1 MNRWIVRLPVMV
13 ALCATTA
20 SAQGIGLGVGT
31 LIPQG
36 ELADGAKSGL
46 AAAASLEFG
55 RKIALRAEVIW
66 TNSDLDGIIIT
77 DPGDPPIPGSA
88 ELSGDV
94 KLIGGAASLV
104 FHLTDGAIRPY
115 IFGGAGYYNRSV
127 AQTASDAGTEIS
139 NLSRKESQL
148 GFHGGVGLKFQLGP
162 LGLFGEARYVT
173 IDTDE
178 MKTNFAP
185 LLIGIRL

>member
-36 ELADGAKSGL
+36 DLADGAKSGL
-46 AAAASLEFG
+46 AAAASIEFG
-55 RKIALRAEVIW
+55 RRIALRAEVLW

-94 KLIGGAASLV
+94 KLIVPIAPRRAASAS
-104 FHLTDGAIRPY
+104 F
-115 IFGGAGYYNRSV
+115 
-127 AQTASDAGTEIS
+127 TA
-139 NLSRKESQL
+139 
-148 GFHGGVGLKFQLGP
+148 P
-162 LGLFGEARYVT
+162 
-173 IDTDE
+173 DE
-178 MKTNFAP
+178 
-185 LLIGIRL
+185 